1 MLAAQRQ
8 SLIVDEVNRLGAVR
22 IADLAAALRVS
33 DMTVRR
39 DLAALAG
46 AGLVVKVHG
55 GVTAI
60 EPTSAAGWAENRPAG
75 RSPPSARPRMPSPPR
90 RSGSSSREPPSV
102 CPAAARHSP
111 SPAC

>member
-39 DLAALAG
+39 DLAVLAE

-55 GVTAI
+55 GVTAV
-60 EPTSAAGWAENRPAG
+60 EPTFAAGGAESRPSGPVASE
-75 RSPPSARPRMPSPPR
+75 RAAKDAIAAVNWRPCCRRSARSGFAR
-90 RSGSSSREPPSV
+90 R
-102 CPAAARHSP
+102 CA
-111 SPAC
+111 